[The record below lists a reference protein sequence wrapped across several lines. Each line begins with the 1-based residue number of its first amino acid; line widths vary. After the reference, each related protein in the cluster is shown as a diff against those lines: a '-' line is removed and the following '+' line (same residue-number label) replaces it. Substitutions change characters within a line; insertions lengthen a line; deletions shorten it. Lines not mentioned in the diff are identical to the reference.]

1 MKMLV
6 LSVALVTL
14 IGSPA
19 FAQAYSDG
27 GLSRLNEWQRQGTL
41 NARQGR
47 AGRATP
53 NNAYART
60 PYDEIRSGRRSPYAQ
75 YDQNGKLID
84 ENMPGRW

>member
-6 LSVALVTL
+6 LSAALITL
-14 IGSPA
+14 MASPA

-27 GLSRLNEWQRQGTL
+27 GLSRLNEWQREGRL

-47 AGRATP
+47 AARTNP
-53 NNAYART
+53 YNAQART
-60 PYDEIRSGRRSPYAQ
+60 PYDDIRSGRRSPYAQ

-84 ENMPGRW
+84 QNMPGRW